1 MTFNDLQPSMLYFTS
16 LIGSI
21 VSPLILNQYS
31 FTVYKGVIWWEKM
44 VPSTRK
50 RMESS
55 KMAENTLMAH
65 LHIEQPNNE
74 ANSVLKI
81 EDIKSHSAP
90 SSAEPCGPYAD
101 PDSCVVTSL
110 ATMVTS
116 SPYHTSGSSVLTVDL
131 TALQSLMSSCLCLC
145 VSYAVYW
152 VPHQQQICLSPITLD

>member
-1 MTFNDLQPSMLYFTS
+1 MLEKEATVFSKLEMNFQLETAFSKLEMTFNDLQPSMLYFTS

-55 KMAENTLMAH
+55 KMAENTPMAH
-65 LHIEQPNNE
+65 LHSEQPKNE
-74 ANSVLKI
+74 ANSVLHI

-101 PDSCVVTSL
+101 PDS
-110 ATMVTS
+110 
-116 SPYHTSGSSVLTVDL
+116 
-131 TALQSLMSSCLCLC
+131 
-145 VSYAVYW
+145 
-152 VPHQQQICLSPITLD
+152 